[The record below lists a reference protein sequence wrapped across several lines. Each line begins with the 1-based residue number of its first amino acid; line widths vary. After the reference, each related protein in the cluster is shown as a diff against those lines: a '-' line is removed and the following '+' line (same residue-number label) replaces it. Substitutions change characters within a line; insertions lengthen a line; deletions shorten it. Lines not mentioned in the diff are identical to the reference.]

1 MYYMLYDMRQ
11 KKRRNEKI
19 SYVSQ
24 WRKYGESEMK

>member
-11 KKRRNEKI
+11 KKKKKNRIRRRRNGKI

-24 WRKYGESEMK
+24 